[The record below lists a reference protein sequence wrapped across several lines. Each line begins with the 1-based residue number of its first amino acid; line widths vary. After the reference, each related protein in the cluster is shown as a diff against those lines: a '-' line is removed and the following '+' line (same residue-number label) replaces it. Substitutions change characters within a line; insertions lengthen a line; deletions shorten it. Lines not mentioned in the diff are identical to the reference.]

1 MHYHRAARSF
11 VLSAFLVGAL
21 GGAGAAQVPLLVDG
35 TLMSPLG
42 GETQNQTLSPLGGE
56 TSSQPMPGCETARQ
70 RTLTPAEQEAEN
82 FRRSQ
87 VSGRELHAAIRGV
100 QKSLHWFEDL
110 GAAARTASAQQKPIV
125 WIHLLGELDGF
136 T

>member
-1 MHYHRAARSF
+1 MTMHYHRAARSL

-35 TLMSPLG
+35 TLM
-42 GETQNQTLSPLGGE
+42 SPLGGE